1 MTKLT
6 KRKKNYQQLYFL
18 NGKTEKNRWNSWA
31 FFFLEELKIGTE
43 NIIFLYESQPTIM
56 IFMF

>member
-1 MTKLT
+1 MKKLT

-18 NGKTEKNRWNSWA
+18 NGKTEKKPLEFMG